1 MVWTILWKKVYVYF
15 FQPERVTLQVLASDK
30 GEVPQ
35 NTTTSVVIV
44 ISNSTITKMWPSDKN
59 NPDLVV
65 NDNTR
70 TDALITSVQFGSDIT
85 GAKLIVKCQSS
96 DQTDKFK
103 ISVPVNDDLRFD
115 LQAAGDFDNEKG
127 TKVVQIRVYKVG
139 TLPKVI

>member
-1 MVWTILWKKVYVYF
+1 MLIF

-85 GAKLIVKCQSS
+85 NAKLIVKCQSS

-103 ISVPVNDDLRFD
+103 ISVPVNNNPRFD
-115 LQAAGDFDNEKG
+115 LHAAGDFDDEKG
-127 TKVVQIRVYKVG
+127 TKVVQIRLYKVG
-139 TLPKVI
+139 TLPIVI

>member
-1 MVWTILWKKVYVYF
+1 MFTF

-103 ISVPVNDDLRFD
+103 ISVPVNDDSRFD
-115 LQAAGDFDNEKG
+115 LHAAGDFDNEKG